1 MPKRLQ
7 RKFFFELMLYF
18 FRRGQ
23 EHLKELKKECFLLN
37 KDPSE
42 RQYAV
47 KLVGKLKKIDERV
60 MRLIIYSCNMKKELC
75 REIFQII
82 FRKTESKM

>member
-1 MPKRLQ
+1 
-7 RKFFFELMLYF
+7 MLYF

-23 EHLKELKKECFLLN
+23 EHLKELKKECFVLN

-42 RQYAV
+42 RQYAE
-47 KLVGKLKKIDERV
+47 KLVGELKKIDERV